1 MPKVTWI
8 GQSAILVEGKKTKFI
23 IDPYITDNPDIKEG
37 TLTPED
43 IDVDYI
49 LVTHGHWDHLGDT
62 IAIAKRTNATVVAA
76 FELIVYLQRH
86 GVENVHPMHI
96 GGAHRFSDDFWVKLT
111 IAHHGS
117 AVMNDEEGTVYTG
130 NPVGFVV
137 EIDGKTL
144 YHSGDTGLFMDMQL
158 IGELNKIDLAMIPIG
173 DNFTMGVADGAKAV
187 EFLKPKA
194 VMPMHYLAWDLIKQ
208 DPNEFI
214 NLVGNTAEVKIL
226 KPGESL
232 EI

>member
-8 GQSAILVEGKKTKFI
+8 GQSAVLVEGEKTKFI
-23 IDPYITDNPDIKEG
+23 IDPYITGNPDIKEG
-37 TLTPED
+37 SLSPDD
-43 IDVDYI
+43 INVDYI
-49 LVTHGHWDHLGDT
+49 LVTHGHWDHLGDA
-62 IAIAKRTNATVVAA
+62 IDIAKRTKALLIAP
-76 FELIVYLQRH
+76 FELITYCQGK

-117 AVMNDEEGTVYTG
+117 AVMNEEEGIVYTG
-130 NPVGFVV
+130 NPCGYVV
-137 EIDGKTL
+137 EIDGKKI
-144 YHSGDTGLFMDMQL
+144 YHSGDTGLFLDMQL
-158 IGELNKIDLAMIPIG
+158 IGENNLDLAMIPIG
-173 DNFTMGVADGAKAV
+173 DNFTMGVEDGAKAV
-187 EFLKPKA
+187 EFLKPKM

-214 NLVGNTAEVKIL
+214 KLVGNKSEVKII

-232 EI
+232 NV